1 MFSSSSKQSLKSAP
15 NPIDVFFIRRFLMIP
30 SKFGKA
36 PPQIKRIFL
45 VLIVVSGTI
54 AFLLVAPTGTSTSAP
69 SKSFSNPCW
78 TDSPLTSLLFV
89 FCFLAILSISSMN
102 TIPCSARSTSLSAA
116 CKSFDKTL
124 STSSPIYPASVKDVA
139 SVIASGTFN
148 SLASVLTRYVLPL
161 PVGPIISIFD
171 LSISISSIVFV
182 TTRL

>member
-1 MFSSSSKQSLKSAP
+1 MTGVQTCAL
-15 NPIDVFFIRRFLMIP
+15 PI
-30 SKFGKA
+30 S
-36 PPQIKRIFL
+36 PQIKRIFL

-161 PVGPIISIFD
+161 PVRSEERRVGKECSEPCRSRW
-171 LSISISSIVFV
+171 SPYH
-182 TTRL
+182 